1 MRKFLASLIESIPL
15 TFFLVYI
22 QCVEIKVSHDWLLP
36 YLLASIAAVLST
48 AYLLWKGVVLNRLIV
63 GINLY
68 FFSGLVGLVFGWVWL
83 NQLYGEL
90 RGLGMLYW
98 IFAVGCVSSC
108 YGRFGFLGVEST
120 ARLSLAHWLLLF
132 MCIPA
137 LAMAMYFSGNSFWGE
152 WFPFI
157 FLFFMRG
164 LLRQHSL
171 RAAALRTAR

>member
-1 MRKFLASLIESIPL
+1 MRKFIEGLIESIPL
-15 TFFLVYI
+15 TIFLVYI

-36 YLLASIAAVLST
+36 YLLACISAVLST
-48 AYLLWKGVVLNRLIV
+48 GYLIGKGAVLNRLIV

-68 FFSGLVGLVFGWVWL
+68 FFSGLLGLVLGWGWL

-98 IFAVGCVSSC
+98 IFAVGCVTSC
-108 YGRFGFLGVEST
+108 YGRFGFLGVEFVG
-120 ARLSLAHWLLLF
+120 RMSLAHWSLLL

-137 LAMAMYFSGNSFWGE
+137 LAIAVYFSGNGFWGE

-164 LLRQHSL
+164 LLRQRSL
-171 RAAALRTAR
+171 HAETR